1 MVSDADILNWNE
13 DTMSNRLEV
22 APEVRVL
29 TVPKTIWAIDEQ
41 KLIVDAQR
49 LRSEYIGVVLRRAGQ
64 YLRRKLGGL
73 GQAYANARAAR
84 VLGEMSDRELADIG
98 LTRSDI
104 AAIAAGRVSDIAE
117 GRKLHLE
124 TAVRERVVA

>member
-1 MVSDADILNWNE
+1 
-13 DTMSNRLEV
+13 MSNRLEV
-22 APEVRVL
+22 APEIRVP
-29 TVPKTIWAIDEQ
+29 TAPKTIWTVNEQ
-41 KLIVDAQR
+41 QLIVDAQR
-49 LRSEYIGVVLRRAGQ
+49 LRSEYFGVVLRRIAG
-64 YLRRKLGGL
+64 YLWRKLDEV

-104 AAIAAGRVSDIAE
+104 AAIAAGRVREIAE

>member
-1 MVSDADILNWNE
+1 
-13 DTMSNRLEV
+13 MSNRLEV
-22 APEVRVL
+22 APEIRVP
-29 TVPKTIWAIDEQ
+29 TAPKTIWAVNEQ
-41 KLIVDAQR
+41 QLIVDAQR
-49 LRSEYIGVVLRRAGQ
+49 LRSEYFGVMLRRIGG
-64 YLRRKLGGL
+64 YLWRKLDDL

-104 AAIAAGRVSDIAE
+104 AAIAAGRVREIVE